1 MEAAMPTITLRL
13 DDATKEEL
21 EALARSRGQS
31 LSDLIRS
38 ALDGLLM
45 RNKDEDRLDIT
56 PRSLTAVERQQLAL
70 LHRILARVVGDD
82 NDVDGDKAYQ
92 LERAQVLEEGFVGE
106 YSMEFC
112 GISPELSARDSKFVV
127 DVLDLFRIVTFS
139 IMKLEADGVEF
150 GEDLARAP
158 PALYASMDS
167 TPTTLVRGT
176 CSPTPAISST
186 RNVGRNCS
194 TRSPPRTIAETRTR
208 AGQTCTGGCS
218 TSTPRSKPSGATA
231 AFATTLISS
240 ASMSSST
247 SPTRRS
253 IPITA
258 DRKGQ

>member
-112 GISPELSARDSKFVV
+112 GISSELSARDSKFVV

-150 GEDLARAP
+150 GEDLARALRFDGFDSND
-158 PALYASMDS
+158 AREGHMLAYARHLVNDERWAELLYTFSAENDRGNSHARRADVYRRMLDEHAKIEAERRHGR
-167 TPTTLVRGT
+167 VRHDAYLLGIDELKHLADAQIH
-176 CSPTPAISST
+176 PD
-186 RNVGRNCS
+186 N
-194 TRSPPRTIAETRTR
+194 
-208 AGQTCTGGCS
+208 
-218 TSTPRSKPSGATA
+218 
-231 AFATTLISS
+231 
-240 ASMSSST
+240 
-247 SPTRRS
+247 RR
-253 IPITA
+253 
-258 DRKGQ
+258 